1 MEERTIPRAEQA
13 ADRLQGLYRQY
24 GYLPYKMSKFE
35 EYDLY
40 VRNKS
45 FLNSPDI
52 LTFTDLDGK
61 LMALKPDVTL
71 SILKNSR
78 PAPALQKVFYQENV
92 YRTGRDTRNFREI
105 LQMGLECIGPLDGY
119 AEAEVL
125 EVAVRSLDA
134 LAPEWLLDISH
145 LGVVNGLLAALG
157 LPAEEERR
165 LLEALGEKNTPRL
178 TELCLALG
186 VADAARDRLCRL
198 ALLYDTPAAALPQL
212 EALAAGSDAAMRA
225 VEELRALCELLTPWA
240 DRLRLDFSLV
250 SDRQYYSG
258 VVFRGFVPGLPVAV
272 LSGGRYDH
280 LLARMGRRGGAVGF
294 AVYLDQLDRLAP
306 QERPAVDVLLLYGP
320 DTPAAGLAAEA
331 RRLRAQGKTVRVER
345 EAPEGLTFGQVC
357 RMGG

>member
-1 MEERTIPRAEQA
+1 M
-13 ADRLQGLYRQY
+13 
-24 GYLPYKMSKFE
+24 
-35 EYDLY
+35 
-40 VRNKS
+40 RNKS

-105 LQMGLECIGPLDGY
+105 LQMGLECIGPLDSY

-157 LPAEEERR
+157 LPAEEERPP
-165 LLEALGEKNTPRL
+165 AGGAGGEEYPPPDR
-178 TELCLALG
+178 AVPG
-186 VADAARDRLCRL
+186 AGGGGRRRDRLCRL

-225 VEELRALCELLTPWA
+225 VEELRAFVRTA
-240 DRLRLDFSLV
+240 DPLGRPAAAGLFTGQATGSIT
-250 SDRQYYSG
+250 G
-258 VVFRGFVPGLPVAV
+258 GGGVPGLCARA
-272 LSGGRYDH
+272 SGGC
-280 LLARMGRRGGAVGF
+280 AERRPV
-294 AVYLDQLDRLAP
+294 
-306 QERPAVDVLLLYGP
+306 
-320 DTPAAGLAAEA
+320 
-331 RRLRAQGKTVRVER
+331 
-345 EAPEGLTFGQVC
+345 
-357 RMGG
+357 

>member
-1 MEERTIPRAEQA
+1 METRPMPGAEQA
-13 ADRLQGLYRQY
+13 AGRLQGLYRQY

-78 PAPALQKVFYQENV
+78 PGPALQKVFYRENV
-92 YRTGRDTRNFREI
+92 YRAGRDTRNFREI
-105 LQMGLECIGPLDGY
+105 LQMGLECIGPLDGL

-125 EVAVRSLDA
+125 ELAVRSLEA
-134 LAPEWLLDISH
+134 LGGEFLLDISH
-145 LGVVNGLLAALG
+145 LGVVNGVLAALG

-178 TELCLALG
+178 AELCAALG
-186 VADAARDRLCRL
+186 VGEAGRDRLCRL
-198 ALLYDTPAAALPQL
+198 ALLYDAPAAALPPL
-212 EALAAGSDAAMRA
+212 KALAAGSDAAVRA
-225 VEELRALCELLTPWA
+225 VEELEGLCGLLAPWA
-240 DRLRLDFSLV
+240 GRLRLDFSLV

-280 LLARMGRRGGAVGF
+280 LLARMGRQGGAVGF

-306 QERPAVDVLLLYGP
+306 LERPAADVLLLCGP
-320 DTPAAGLAAEA
+320 GADPARAADEA
-331 RRLRAQGKTVRVER
+331 RRLRAAGKTVRVDR
-345 EAPEGLTFGQVC
+345 EAPEGMTFGQVR

>member
-1 MEERTIPRAEQA
+1 MEQRPAPSAEQA
-13 ADRLQGLYRQY
+13 AGRLQGLYRQY

-52 LTFTDLDGK
+52 LTFTDRDGK

-125 EVAVRSLDA
+125 ELAVRSLELLTPDY
-134 LAPEWLLDISH
+134 LLDISH
-145 LGVVNGLLAALG
+145 LGVVNGVLASLG
-157 LPAEEERR
+157 LPAEEERQ
-165 LLEALGEKNTPRL
+165 LLEALGEKNTPRIS
-178 TELCLALG
+178 ELCAALG
-186 VADAARDRLCRL
+186 TGEAARDRLCRL
-198 ALLYDTPAAALPQL
+198 ALLYDGPAAALPQL
-212 EALAAGSDAAMRA
+212 ESLAAGSDAAVRA
-225 VEELRALCELLTPWA
+225 VEELRALCGLLTPWA

-280 LLARMGRRGGAVGF
+280 LLARMGRQGGAVGF

-306 QERPAVDVLLLYGP
+306 RQRPSVDVLLLYGP
-320 DTPAAGLAAEA
+320 DTPAADLAAEA
-331 RRLRAQGKTVRVER
+331 RRLRAEGKTVRVER
-345 EAPEGLTFGQVC
+345 EAPEGLSFGEQR

>member
-1 MEERTIPRAEQA
+1 MEERTIPRAGQA
-13 ADRLQGLYRQY
+13 AARLQGLYRQY

-125 EVAVRSLDA
+125 ELAVRSLDA

-178 TELCLALG
+178 IELCLALG
-186 VADAARDRLCRL
+186 VEDAARDRLCRL

-280 LLARMGRRGGAVGF
+280 LLARMSRRGGAVGF

-331 RRLRAQGKTVRVER
+331 RRLRAEGKTVRVER

>member
-1 MEERTIPRAEQA
+1 MNDRPMPSAEQA
-13 ADRLQGLYRQY
+13 APRLRELYRQY

-92 YRTGRDTRNFREI
+92 YRPGRDTRNFREI
-105 LQMGLECIGPLDGY
+105 LQMGLECIGPLDGA

-125 EVAVRSLDA
+125 ELAVRSLEA
-134 LAPEWLLDISH
+134 LGGEFLLDVSH
-145 LGVVNGLLAALG
+145 LGLVNGLLGALG
-157 LPAEEERR
+157 LAAEEERR

-178 TELCLALG
+178 GELCAALG
-186 VADAARDRLCRL
+186 VEEAGRDRLCRL
-198 ALLYDTPAAALPQL
+198 ALLYDPPAAALPRL
-212 EALAAGSDAAMRA
+212 EALAAGNAAALAA
-225 VEELRALCELLTPWA
+225 VEELRALCELLAPWA

-258 VVFRGFVPGLPVAV
+258 VVFRGFLPGLPVAV

-280 LLARMGRRGGAVGF
+280 LLARMGRQGGAVGF

-306 QERPAVDVLLLYGP
+306 QERPAVDLLLLYGP
-320 DTPAAGLAAEA
+320 DIPAARVAAEA
-331 RRLRAQGKTVRVER
+331 RRLRAEGKTVRVER
-345 EAPEGLTFGQVC
+345 EAPEGLVFGQVC